1 LNGKV
6 AHDGAR
12 KPRADA
18 QRNRELLL
26 ETAKAAFAAKGSTA
40 SLDEIARAAGVG
52 IGTLY
57 RHFPTRDTLLEAV
70 YQNETRQLAEAAD
83 HLASTLAP
91 VEALREW
98 MRLFVDYIAAK
109 QVMAEAFNAII
120 GDMSDLQ
127 AASGLQVKDAVSTLV
142 DAAIAEGDIHLDL
155 EPLDLLRA
163 LVGVAHVNSGP
174 GWEASAKRLV
184 DILIAGLRTTAA
196 SA

>member
-1 LNGKV
+1 MNGEV
-6 AHDGAR
+6 EHNAAR

-26 ETAKAAFAAKGSTA
+26 ETAKSAFAAKGSTA

-57 RHFPTRDTLLEAV
+57 RHFPTRHALLESV
-70 YQNETRQLAEAAD
+70 YQNETRQLAEAANR
-83 HLASTLAP
+83 LANTLPP

-120 GDMSDLQ
+120 GDISDLQ
-127 AASGLQVKDAVSTLV
+127 AASGLQVKEAISTLV
-142 DAAIAEGDIHLDL
+142 DVAIADGAIRLDL

-174 GWEASAKRLV
+174 DWEASAKQLV
-184 DILIAGLRTTAA
+184 DILIAGLRTTEA
-196 SA
+196 SV